1 MDRRARNLFPPGG
14 IPVHRMHPATLRVVT
29 MTRFRPSIPHPWL
42 VCALATLMAL
52 ALGAAHAFAARI
64 YVDKYVVGGTCS
76 DSRDRATAMSKS
88 TPVCTIERGMALALA
103 GDTVMVRA
111 GTYARTTTLGIGK
124 ANFTLMA
131 YPGELVKL
139 DFAGMTA
146 GNGINFGADGVTLE
160 GFEITNAAEEG
171 VSTWFTKNNTIRKCH
186 IHHCGLTS
194 GVVSGKYQNGIAAY
208 GQYITIERNWIHDTG
223 SHNVYVYGD
232 HITIRNN
239 VIYRTIGTLDHG
251 YYGLQIGTP
260 GAACTNITVAHNVFA
275 ESINRSS
282 IVFYANNAVVSNVA
296 IVNNIM
302 IKNPY
307 SPVYVYDDIGSTF
320 TNIQIKNNVFSEN
333 GSGNCVYFTSGRGCS
348 TPPSAFSVSGNQS
361 FSAASSIGFRDLA
374 NHDYFPVA
382 GSSLIDRGLSGYATN
397 DYSGASRPQGAAV
410 DIGPFEAGTAG
421 TADLVRPAAIRDLN

>member
-1 MDRRARNLFPPGG
+1 L
-14 IPVHRMHPATLRVVT
+14 HPANIDVAV
-29 MTRFRPSIPHPWL
+29 MTRTCPSTSRLWL
-42 VCALATLMAL
+42 SCALAILIGL
-52 ALGAAHAFAARI
+52 ALSASHALAARI
-64 YVDKYVVGGTCS
+64 YVDQFAVGGSCN
-76 DSRDRATAMSKS
+76 DSRDRATSMNKS
-88 TPVCTIERGMALALA
+88 TPVCTIERGMALAVA

-111 GTYARTTTLGIGK
+111 GTYARSTTLGIGK

-160 GFEITNAAEEG
+160 GFEITNSAEEG
-171 VSTWFTKNNTIRKCH
+171 VSTWFTNNNTIRKCH

-208 GQYITIERNWIHDTG
+208 GTYITIEQNLIHDTG

-282 IVFYANNAVVSNVA
+282 IVIYANNAAVSNVA
-296 IVNNIM
+296 IVNNVL

-320 TNIQIKNNVFSEN
+320 TNVQIKNNVFSEN
-333 GSGNCVYFTSGRGCS
+333 GSGNCVYFTSAKGCA

-361 FSAASSIGFRDLA
+361 FSSASAIGFRDLA
-374 NHDYFPVA
+374 NHDYTPTA
-382 GSSLIDRGLSGYATN
+382 GSALIDRGLAGYATN
-397 DYSGASRPQGAAV
+397 DYSGSPRPQGAAV
-410 DIGPFEAGTAG
+410 DIGPFEFGSSG
-421 TADLVRPAAIRDLN
+421 TADLIRPAKVIDLN

>member
-1 MDRRARNLFPPGG
+1 
-14 IPVHRMHPATLRVVT
+14 
-29 MTRFRPSIPHPWL
+29 MTRSQPVSRSSWL
-42 VCALATLMAL
+42 FHGLAILVG
-52 ALGAAHAFAARI
+52 LGLWSGTASAIRI
-64 YVDKYVVGGTCS
+64 YVDKDAVGGSCN

-88 TPVCTIERGMALALA
+88 TPLCTIERGMALAQT

-111 GTYARTTTLGIGK
+111 GTYARSTTLGIGK
-124 ANFTLMA
+124 GSFTLMA

-160 GFEITNAAEEG
+160 GFEITNSAEEG

-208 GQYITIERNWIHDTG
+208 GQYITIEQNLIHDTG

-282 IVFYANNAVVSNVA
+282 IVIYANNAAVTNVA
-296 IVNNIM
+296 IVNNVLM
-302 IKNPY
+302 KNPY

-333 GSGNCVYFTSGRGCS
+333 GSGNCVYFTSGKGCI
-348 TPPSAFSVSGNQS
+348 TPPSAFSISGNQVFS
-361 FSAASSIGFRDLA
+361 SAASIGFRDLV
-374 NHDYFPVA
+374 NHDYFPI
-382 GSSLIDRGLSGYATN
+382 STSTMIDRGLPGYATN
-397 DYSGASRPQGAAV
+397 DYLGTPRPQGGGV
-410 DIGPFEAGTAG
+410 DIGPFEATSSGT
-421 TADLVRPAAIRDLN
+421 DLNRPAAITDLN

>member
-1 MDRRARNLFPPGG
+1 LQVSNIEDLSMNRTRRFLS
-14 IPVHRMHPATLRVVT
+14 MLRYV
-29 MTRFRPSIPHPWL
+29 S
-42 VCALATLMAL
+42 ALAALLGLTL
-52 ALGAAHAFAARI
+52 AASAAFAGVRI
-64 YVDKYVVGGTCS
+64 YVDKDGVGGAPN
-76 DSRDRATAMSKS
+76 DSRDRTTASNPA
-88 TPVCTIERGMALALA
+88 TPVATIERGMTLAIA
-103 GDTVMVRA
+103 GDTVLVRA
-111 GTYARTTTLGIGK
+111 ATFVRTSTLGIGK
-124 ANFTLMA
+124 GGIVIKA
-131 YPGELVKL
+131 YPGELAKL
-139 DFAGMTA
+139 DFTGQTS

-194 GVVSGKYQNGIAAY
+194 GQLAGKYQNGIAAY
-208 GQYITIERNWIHDTG
+208 GQYITIEQNLIHDTG

-333 GSGNCVYFTSGRGCS
+333 GSGNIVYFTSGKGCT
-348 TPPSAFSVSGNQS
+348 TPPGSFSVSGNLA
-361 FSAASSIGFRDLA
+361 FSNASLIGFRNLA
-374 NHDYFPVA
+374 NHDYFPVV
-382 GSSLIDRGLSGYATN
+382 GSSLLDRGLAGYATN
-397 DYSGASRPQGAAV
+397 DFTGTPRPQGTSA
-410 DIGPFEAGTAG
+410 DIGPFEAIGGGGVDAI
-421 TADLVRPAAIRDLN
+421 RPAAIGDLN